1 MDKRITIENPAHEAN
16 EKRVFNGAWLCADNG
31 EIVSKGAIGS
41 AAYRLRTR
49 SPSIC
54 SRTR

>member
-1 MDKRITIENPAHEAN
+1 MDKKITIENPAHDAN
-16 EKRVFNGAWLCADNG
+16 EKRVFNGAWLCAENG
-31 EIVSKGAIGS
+31 EIVSKGAIGA